1 MKPDP
6 GGGSDARLAA
16 AYRAARY
23 RVDAPGRELVLRVGR
38 RSRRLDALLAARGAE
53 RFAWLT
59 AVNPGS
65 RRLGERENARRLARL
80 DAEIAR
86 RGWRALPGTS
96 LDPRGLWPDEPSRL
110 VLDVDAET
118 ARELAR
124 QFGQNALL
132 VGSCGEPV
140 RLLRVAA
147 PPRAG

>member
-1 MKPDP
+1 MTPDP
-6 GGGSDARLAA
+6 GAGADARLAA

-23 RVDAPGRELVLRVGR
+23 RVDAPGGELVLRVGR
-38 RSRRLDALLAARGAE
+38 RSRRLDALLAALGAR

-65 RRLGERENARRLARL
+65 RRLSERDNARRLAHL

-86 RGWRALPGTS
+86 RGWRALPGAS
-96 LDPRGLWPDEPSRL
+96 RDPQGHWPDEPSRL
-110 VLDVDAET
+110 LLDVDAET
-118 ARELAR
+118 ARALAR
-124 QFGQNALL
+124 QLGQNALL

-140 RLLRVAA
+140 RLLWVAA